1 MVEFVPCKHETSVR
15 FRLLPM
21 EEHFLKDTRAS
32 TLVAQSEIDKL
43 MLRFL
48 LKRSYLLHSQIQT
61 EDAFLV
67 RLTIQK
73 LLNSYSRDSSSPR
86 IMDRSPFTGRKR
98 GYYRYAKMSRMEF
111 KKHAGTGALPGFR
124 KSS

>member
-1 MVEFVPCKHETSVR
+1 
-15 FRLLPM
+15 M
-21 EEHFLKDTRAS
+21 EETFLRDTRAS

-67 RLTIQK
+67 RLTLQK
-73 LLNSYSRDSSSPR
+73 LLNSYARDSSLPR
-86 IMDRSPFTGRKR
+86 IIDSSPFTGRSR
-98 GYYRYAKMSRMEF
+98 GYYRYAKMGRMEF

-124 KSS
+124 KSSW